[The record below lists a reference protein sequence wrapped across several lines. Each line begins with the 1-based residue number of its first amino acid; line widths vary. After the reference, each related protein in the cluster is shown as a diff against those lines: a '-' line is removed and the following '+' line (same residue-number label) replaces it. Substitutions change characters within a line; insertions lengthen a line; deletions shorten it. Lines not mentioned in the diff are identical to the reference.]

1 MNEWY
6 NERVASD
13 GECECVCDT
22 MSVRLVWSACGIACY
37 YGSQTSRGASPILF
51 LPLIALLSMSVL
63 CSNSCNYAD
72 NGYCQDGGPSSSGNG
87 CSFGTDCTDC
97 GNRTVAAPPTLPP
110 LPPPPPPLLPPS
122 APPPP
127 PPPLPP
133 VTPPPSVPPSLPPS
147 LPPPQQPA
155 RIVPAAP
162 PSIPFGTKLTYAIEA
177 DIVGWVV
184 FWFIF
189 GSAIVCGPPITLFCR
204 RLYRQRAARL
214 RVAATD
220 SARARVDLER
230 RGVRRPELEPP
241 KSDFDDGVRLNGRL

>member
-1 MNEWY
+1 MNGY

-13 GECECVCDT
+13 GECECVCTT
-22 MSVRLVWSACGIACY
+22 MSVRCGGRWCGLPVMHRKTSSRACSIY
-37 YGSQTSRGASPILF
+37 SFHY
-51 LPLIALLSMSVL
+51 ALLSMSIL

-230 RGVRRPELEPP
+230 RGVRRPEPEPP